1 MAAINSVGTF
11 VLMLGKIA
19 VVVATVGVSYEIMR
33 IKTETVY
40 VAHPWAPILIA
51 ACFSYLTA
59 HCFIAVYGMA
69 IDTIF
74 LCFCEDSARNDG
86 ITRPYYM
93 SKVSQL
99 FMVENETIVRAC
111 ETFLVPLII
120 LIMIIVRIFIMMMMI
135 AQGMMEFVENSD
147 KALAA
152 LEKRDAAKQQ
162 SNEVNHDNDN
172 DIVIVFVVVFDDD
185 DNDDYHYHD
194 DGNEIIN

>member
-1 MAAINSVGTF
+1 
-11 VLMLGKIA
+11 
-19 VVVATVGVSYEIMR
+19 
-33 IKTETVY
+33 
-40 VAHPWAPILIA
+40 
-51 ACFSYLTA
+51 
-59 HCFIAVYGMA
+59 
-69 IDTIF
+69 
-74 LCFCEDSARNDG
+74 
-86 ITRPYYM
+86 
-93 SKVSQL
+93 
-99 FMVENETIVRAC
+99 
-111 ETFLVPLII
+111 
-120 LIMIIVRIFIMMMMI
+120 MMMI